1 MNLANELQTNFS
13 EYKFKIEHNKK
24 SSLLYS
30 EDKKCRYYY
39 YYKLKNLKINK
50 KVTVIMIN
58 PSESDFHIENET
70 PDNTINNLYN
80 IINNK
85 FNEISAFEVLNLYP
99 LINSKFDGV
108 INQDI
113 CRLNLAI
120 IEYVIQRANIVIP
133 AWGVEKKYN
142 RDMTKIIKEIKNMCK
157 TKEVKIIVNKFPCHF
172 SVQCTSLNRNPE
184 LVTYNF

>member
-1 MNLANELQTNFS
+1 M
-13 EYKFKIEHNKK
+13 
-24 SSLLYS
+24 

-58 PSESDFHIENET
+58 PSGSDFHIENET

-99 LINSKFDGV
+99 LINLK
-108 INQDI
+108 
-113 CRLNLAI
+113 L
-120 IEYVIQRANIVIP
+120 IV
-133 AWGVEKKYN
+133 
-142 RDMTKIIKEIKNMCK
+142 
-157 TKEVKIIVNKFPCHF
+157 
-172 SVQCTSLNRNPE
+172 
-184 LVTYNF
+184 